1 MKYFIALL
9 ISILFLFSVMH
20 VSYAQS
26 ITPEATST
34 SLTYPIASLGNC
46 SSKTECRTYCNDPV
60 HREACTQFAV
70 KAGIISPTP
79 VLMDEGLTQVMKA
92 LGCTSKESCKA
103 FCSESSH
110 YNSCNTIAKKYNVK
124 GGYVVDKTAI
134 ASKLM
139 TALNNTSTKVCSSY
153 DTCKAFCDK
162 PENHGKCTEAAKE
175 VGLKGGTELK
185 GPGGCTSV
193 DSCKQ
198 YCELHPSECKVTPKI
213 TQRTTLSEE
222 QLKSMCGI
230 AVDKRPTVFESG
242 EQYQKLCVTPL
253 PTRVPTQPKNV
264 KGYVSPTRRI
274 ELPTIAPATKTDG
287 TILSPTSRIYTPEE
301 KKYYLEHA
309 VITLI
314 PTATPVKLL
323 PTKTPTPAVRVYT
336 PAELQYYLDKTGV
349 TMTPSPTPPRTT
361 IPSPSPTSISTS
373 QLKLSL
379 TPPPNTAGTIPSPTR
394 PPTLLSP
401 TPAVQGVSTERSFWE
416 VVMDYIF
423 VQPS

>member
-20 VSYAQS
+20 VSFAQS
-26 ITPEATST
+26 ITPEATFT

-79 VLMDEGLTQVMKA
+79 VLMDEGLTQLMKA

-124 GGYVVDKTAI
+124 GGYIVDKTAI

-139 TALNNTSTKVCSSY
+139 TALNNTGAKVCSSY

-193 DSCKQ
+193 DSCKK

-230 AVDKRPTVFESG
+230 AIDKRPTVFESG

-253 PTRVPTQPKNV
+253 PTRVPTQPKNI
-264 KGYVSPTRRI
+264 KGYISPTRRI
-274 ELPTIAPATKTDG
+274 EVPTIVPA
-287 TILSPTSRIYTPEE
+287 
-301 KKYYLEHA
+301 
-309 VITLI
+309 
-314 PTATPVKLL
+314 
-323 PTKTPTPAVRVYT
+323 TKTPTPTVRVYT

-361 IPSPSPTSISTS
+361 IPSPSPTSINTS
-373 QLKLSL
+373 HLKLSL
-379 TPPPNTAGTIPSPTR
+379 IPPPNTAGTIPSPTR
-394 PPTLLSP
+394 PPSILSP
-401 TPAVQGVSTERSFWE
+401 SAAVQGVSTERSFWE
-416 VVMDYIF
+416 MVMDYIF